1 MIVVS
6 NTSPITSLAAIGQLD
21 LLRQLYGK
29 IIIPEAVYRELTEV
43 NYPVPGT
50 IEVQTC
56 DWIEIKSLGDRN
68 QLLGLFSQPLD
79 EGESWAIVLTLE
91 LSADLLL
98 IDERRGRSE
107 ANRLGLRITGLLGVL
122 VEAKQKKL
130 ISALKP
136 LLDSLKETAQFRVTE
151 QLYIKILQMV
161 GEG

>member
-6 NTSPITSLAAIGQLD
+6 NTSPITSLAAIHQLD

-43 NYPVPGT
+43 KSPVPGT
-50 IEVQTC
+50 IEVQTY
-56 DWIEIKSLGDRN
+56 DWIEVRPLLDPN
-68 QLLGLFSQPLD
+68 QLVGLFSQPLD
-79 EGESWAIVLTLE
+79 EGESWAIALSLE
-91 LSADLLL
+91 LSAELLL

-136 LLDSLKETAQFRVTE
+136 LLDNLRETAQFRVTDA
-151 QLYIKILQMV
+151 LYVKILQMV
-161 GEG
+161 EE